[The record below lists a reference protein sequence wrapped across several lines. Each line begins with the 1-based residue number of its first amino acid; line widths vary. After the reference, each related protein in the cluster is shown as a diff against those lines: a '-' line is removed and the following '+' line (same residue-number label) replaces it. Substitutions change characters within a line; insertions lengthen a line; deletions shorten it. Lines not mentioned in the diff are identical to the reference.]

1 MGSQCSTLIKLE
13 LWFIHSHVVM
23 SFQMDGALVGAGSH
37 KPTGRALPFYQILL
51 WRLIGFHSIQGIS
64 NWVGPRGQLMREL

>member
-13 LWFIHSHVVM
+13 LWFTHNNVVM
-23 SFQMDGALVGAGSH
+23 SFQMDGAYKL
-37 KPTGRALPFYQILL
+37 TGRALPVYQILL
-51 WRLIGFHSIQGIS
+51 WRLIGFHSVQGIS

>member
-1 MGSQCSTLIKLE
+1 MGSQCSTFIKLE
-13 LWFIHSHVVM
+13 LWFIHNHVVM

-51 WRLIGFHSIQGIS
+51 
-64 NWVGPRGQLMREL
+64 

>member
-13 LWFIHSHVVM
+13 LWFIHNHVVM

-37 KPTGRALPFYQILL
+37 KPTGRALPFY
-51 WRLIGFHSIQGIS
+51 RLTNPALPSDKQWPGKE
-64 NWVGPRGQLMREL
+64 MRPVSCS